1 MMSQLDPVTSS
12 HLAAVAL
19 DLVAETAAGIRQS
32 DEQSA
37 HALQRERDIANEI
50 REELGRAEL
59 RAKRAEAMVR
69 LAETQI
75 EQMLAAAAQVDKE
88 LEDLRSQLAAK
99 TAELAASERRA
110 GNAETVI
117 EQIVDAIRTQLPTK
131 LSISTE

>member
-1 MMSQLDPVTSS
+1 MSQLDPVTSS
-12 HLAAVAL
+12 DLAAVAL
-19 DLVAETAAGIRQS
+19 DLVAEIAVGIRQS

-59 RAKRAEAMVR
+59 RTERAEAMVR

-75 EQMLAAAAQVDKE
+75 EQMLAAAEQADKE

-131 LSISTE
+131 LSIPTE

>member
-1 MMSQLDPVTSS
+1 
-12 HLAAVAL
+12 
-19 DLVAETAAGIRQS
+19 
-32 DEQSA
+32 
-37 HALQRERDIANEI
+37 
-50 REELGRAEL
+50 
-59 RAKRAEAMVR
+59 MVR

-131 LSISTE
+131 LSIPTE

>member
-1 MMSQLDPVTSS
+1 MSQLDPVTSS
-12 HLAAVAL
+12 DLAAVAL
-19 DLVAETAAGIRQS
+19 DLVAEIAVGIRQS

-50 REELGRAEL
+50 REELGRAEP
-59 RAKRAEAMVR
+59 RRTERAEAMVR
-69 LAETQI
+69 LAESQI

-131 LSISTE
+131 LSIPTE